1 MIILELVII
10 MKKNKAE
17 ETVPVDALLL
27 ISWAE
32 KPTSENVKQKPAMQ
46 RSKGSVI
53 QGEGIGARL

>member
-1 MIILELVII
+1 

-32 KPTSENVKQKPAMQ
+32 KPTSENVK
-46 RSKGSVI
+46 
-53 QGEGIGARL
+53 